1 MDITQILEIVLSL
14 IAVFTAIIL
23 HEVAHGYVAFRL
35 GDPTAKTRGR
45 LTLNPLA
52 HIDPIGTILV
62 PIFLLIINS
71 PFLFGWAKPV
81 PINPGYFRN
90 PFKGML
96 YVAVAGPAT
105 NVALALATTVIGRV
119 VLLAVPNSLLGL
131 VERNGVLY
139 RSSII
144 NQSFAGNLVHA
155 LVYLLGIFV
164 VYNVILAVFNMIP
177 IPPLDGSRVLTY
189 FLPPEGR
196 RVMIMVERYGFII
209 LIALIYL
216 GGLQA
221 LFNLMGGLW
230 QGLLGSRWLIALSV
244 F

>member
-1 MDITQILEIVLSL
+1 MDITRILEIALSL

-105 NVALALATTVIGRV
+105 NLALALATTVIGRI
-119 VLLAVPNSLLGL
+119 VLLAIPDTLLFF
-131 VERNGVLY
+131 NHT
-139 RSSII
+139 
-144 NQSFAGNLVHA
+144 FAGNLVHTF
-155 LVYLLGIFV
+155 VYLLGIFV
-164 VYNVILAVFNMIP
+164 IYNIILAVFNMIP

-196 RVMIMVERYGFII
+196 RVMIMLERYGFII

-216 GGLQA
+216 GGLRA

>member
-105 NVALALATTVIGRV
+105 NVALALAATMIGRV
-119 VLLAVPNSLLGL
+119 VLLAIPDTLLFF
-131 VERNGVLY
+131 NHT
-139 RSSII
+139 
-144 NQSFAGNLVHA
+144 FAGNLVHA

-164 VYNVILAVFNMIP
+164 IYNVILAAFNMIP

-196 RVMIMVERYGFII
+196 RVMIMLERYGFII

-216 GGLQA
+216 GGLRA
-221 LFNLMGGLW
+221 LFDLMGGLW
-230 QGLLGSRWLIALSV
+230 QGLLGSRWLLALSV

>member
-1 MDITQILEIVLSL
+1 MDITRILEIALSL
-14 IAVFTAIIL
+14 IAIFTAIIL

-35 GDPTAKTRGR
+35 GDPTAKARGR

-62 PIFLLIINS
+62 PIFLLIMRS

-81 PINPGYFRN
+81 PISPGYFRN

-105 NVALALATTVIGRV
+105 NLALALATTVIGRV
-119 VLLAVPNSLLGL
+119 VILAIPDSLLFF
-131 VERNGVLY
+131 NH
-139 RSSII
+139 
-144 NQSFAGNLVHA
+144 SFAGNLVHA

-164 VYNVILAVFNMIP
+164 IYNVILAAFNMIP

-196 RVMIMVERYGFII
+196 RVMIMLERYGFII

-216 GGLQA
+216 GGLQV

>member
-1 MDITQILEIVLSL
+1 MDITRIIEIALSL

-23 HEVAHGYVAFRL
+23 HEVAHGSVAFRL
-35 GDPTAKTRGR
+35 GDPTAKARGR
-45 LTLNPLA
+45 LTLNPIA

-62 PIFLLIINS
+62 PIFLLIMRS

-81 PINPGYFRN
+81 PINPSYFRN

-105 NVALALATTVIGRV
+105 NLALALATTVIGRV
-119 VLLAVPNSLLGL
+119 VLLTIPDRLLFF
-131 VERNGVLY
+131 NHT
-139 RSSII
+139 
-144 NQSFAGNLVHA
+144 FAGNLVHA

-164 VYNVILAVFNMIP
+164 IYNIILAAFNMIP

-196 RVMIMVERYGFII
+196 RVMVMLERYGFII

-230 QGLLGSRWLIALSV
+230 QGLLGNRWLIALSA